1 MLTGKRK
8 SRPETGAMMPPS
20 ATSAPPPVSR
30 RKALIPNSLTI
41 LRIFFVPLLVAL
53 LVQDSWGITLWGRQV
68 SNESIAL
75 AVFLAAGLTDLLD
88 GYLARRWKQITT
100 VGTLLDPIA
109 DKLLISAALIALVQV
124 GAVPAWM
131 VIVVV
136 GREFAVTGLRSI
148 AAAEGF
154 TIQASELGKSKMVSQ
169 ILAVV
174 LLILGIQHPAL
185 RGPAVGVMWLMVAFA
200 LISGTQYFLRFWSNL
215 DDRVKTSR
223 RRELLRLE
231 TEQRRR
237 MVHLA
242 RAARRRNKAMGRT
255 FRWET
260 LSRWKREMQNQK
272 GSTDGLSALD
282 HPSIPDAQLRNSPE
296 KS

>member
-1 MLTGKRK
+1 MLTGKSR
-8 SRPETGAMMPPS
+8 SRPETA
-20 ATSAPPPVSR
+20 SAPRPSPDAKPGAISR
-30 RKALIPNSLTI
+30 RKAMIPNFLTI

-53 LVQDSWGITLWGRQV
+53 LVQESWGVTIGGRQF
-68 SNESIAL
+68 SNEAIAL
-75 AVFLAAGLTDLLD
+75 VVFLAAGLTDLLD

-174 LLILGIQHPAL
+174 LLILGISYPWL
-185 RGPAVGVMWLMVAFA
+185 RGPALVVMWLMVGFA
-200 LISGTQYFLRFWSNL
+200 LVSGTQYFLRFWSKL

-223 RRELLRLE
+223 RRELLLLE

-237 MVHLA
+237 MVSLA
-242 RAARRRNKAMGRT
+242 RAARRRNKAAGRP
-255 FRWET
+255 FRWT
-260 LSRWKREMQNQK
+260 ALPRWSREPLAEK
-272 GSTDGLSALD
+272 GARSEAMDPPGPLPGGLSQ
-282 HPSIPDAQLRNSPE
+282 SSE

>member
-1 MLTGKRK
+1 
-8 SRPETGAMMPPS
+8 MMPPS

>member
-1 MLTGKRK
+1 M
-8 SRPETGAMMPPS
+8 
-20 ATSAPPPVSR
+20 
-30 RKALIPNSLTI
+30 IPNLLTI

-53 LVQDSWGITLWGRQV
+53 LVQDSWGVALWGHQL

-75 AVFLAAGLTDLLD
+75 AVFLVAGFTDLLD

-124 GAVPAWM
+124 GTVPAWM

-136 GREFAVTGLRSI
+136 GREFAVTGLRGI

-174 LLILGIQHPAL
+174 LLILGIQNQDFRMPAL
-185 RGPAVGVMWLMVAFA
+185 LMMWLMVGFA
-200 LISGTQYFLRFWSNL
+200 LVSGTQYFLRFWNQL
-215 DDRVKTSR
+215 DESVKSR
-223 RRELLRLE
+223 RRKELLRLE
-231 TEQRRR
+231 TDQQRRL
-237 MVHLA
+237 VSLA
-242 RAARRRNKAMGRT
+242 RAERLRGKAVRKSDRWTAMRAWYRRRGGGDSTTDTPRADPPGR
-255 FRWET
+255 
-260 LSRWKREMQNQK
+260 
-272 GSTDGLSALD
+272 
-282 HPSIPDAQLRNSPE
+282 
-296 KS
+296 